1 MSDPTPAQAG
11 IIDELEG
18 VVVSTTDE
26 AILVK
31 KSDGTFVEVTPDG
44 EVRDPDETPVP
55 EPEEIDGADATAL
68 EPGEASNEEIEAAK
82 PTAIEL
88 AVDPSDPTD
97 VFRVMDRADEVL
109 ILEELQERAL
119 GTFVYSFESGG
130 QRMTDL
136 TVAGVNEAV
145 RLMNERGGTQI
156 GISEQPPVVEQ
167 LRRGEVDY
175 VRVLVHARDT
185 RRPGSGRWGTA
196 VEPDKH
202 LGGKSKGQW
211 DKFAFTKAL
220 NKAERNALKK
230 QIPEEFRQ
238 TIIAQY
244 LGTHHMRTLEPLQVV
259 GSRAPALAMPP
270 IIEDEKAEALKREIQ
285 EGYEKL
291 RALNKLRMP
300 PASYNSWLDQV
311 LRESHERMEVFRDN
325 INQWVEE
332 EEGRLAEEEKQR
344 AEAEAKARAEA
355 AKP

>member
-1 MSDPTPAQAG
+1 MADPTAAQSG
-11 IIDELEG
+11 IIDELKGE
-18 VVVSTTDE
+18 VVTATDE

-31 KSDGTFVEVTPDG
+31 KPDGALVEVTPEG
-44 EVRDPDETPVP
+44 EVRDPEELPLP
-55 EPEEIDGADATAL
+55 EPEPVGAAGVEIS
-68 EPGEASNEEIEAAK
+68 PGEATNEEIEAAK

-88 AVDPSDPTD
+88 AVDPRDPTD
-97 VFRVMDRADEVL
+97 VYRVMDRADEVL

-119 GTFVYSFESGG
+119 ETFVYSFEQGG
-130 QRMTDL
+130 NRLTDL

-167 LRRGEVDY
+167 FRRGEHDY
-175 VRVLVHARDT
+175 IRVLVHARDT

-196 VEPDKH
+196 VEPEK
-202 LGGKSKGQW
+202 LKGKW

-259 GSRAPALAMPP
+259 GSRPAAIAMPP
-270 IIEDEKAEALKREIQ
+270 IIEDEKADALRREIQ
-285 EGYEKL
+285 EGYEEL
-291 RALNKLRMP
+291 RALNKLKVP

-311 LRESHERMEVFRDN
+311 QRESHKRMEVFRDTLR
-325 INQWVEE
+325 QWVDEE
-332 EEGRLAEEEKQR
+332 KERLAAQ
-344 AEAEAKARAEA
+344 AEAKS
-355 AKP
+355 